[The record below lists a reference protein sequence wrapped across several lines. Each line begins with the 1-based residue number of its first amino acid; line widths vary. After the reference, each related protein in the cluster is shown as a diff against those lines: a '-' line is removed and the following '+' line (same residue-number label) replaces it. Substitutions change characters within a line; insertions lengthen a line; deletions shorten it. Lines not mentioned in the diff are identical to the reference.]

1 MRNRASLVV
10 RALVL
15 GLLALL
21 ALTAC
26 KQEESASAGP
36 VAKPEASLAPAPE
49 AASPARARYV
59 FFFIGD
65 GMGLPQRAATA
76 EYLNRRLVMDG
87 FPAQG
92 ITTTMAA
99 DRFITG
105 SAASATALC
114 TGVKTNIGYIGMDPQ
129 LRPMKTIAEM
139 ARDQGMKV
147 GIVSSVSIDHA
158 TPAAFYAHVK
168 SRSMYHEIDHALV
181 ESGFDFFG
189 GGGLKDPRGERQR
202 QKNPDAP
209 VLGDALAK
217 ARDNGYRYV
226 NDKAAFQA
234 LTPEDGKVIAVNEW
248 LQDGGALPYVL
259 DMTENDIT
267 LPEFTSK
274 AVEMLDNEQGF
285 FLMVEGGKIDW
296 ACHANDATSAVTN
309 NASFDEAV
317 QVAVDFAQAH
327 PDETLIVVTGDHECG
342 GLTLGFAGTKYESYF
357 DVLGAQT
364 ISFQKF
370 TDEILPAFVE
380 RSAPFAE
387 LRPVITEYFGLSFSG
402 DPATDR
408 MVLAPHEAGMLEAAY
423 ARSLAGEV
431 EGGGAE
437 EYLLYGEYDPL
448 AVSLTHV
455 LNRKAGLA
463 WTSYKH
469 TGVPVST
476 SAMGVGHELFNGAYD
491 NTDVALKI
499 MQAMG
504 LEPQAR
510 LLTATR

>member
-1 MRNRASLVV
+1 MRNRA
-10 RALVL
+10 RALPCFF
-15 GLLALL
+15 LA
-21 ALTAC
+21 ALFLTLTLCAC
-26 KQEESASAGP
+26 QEQETQTRTEQQAAATP
-36 VAKPEASLAPAPE
+36 AAETPAHAK
-49 AASPARARYV
+49 YV

-65 GMGLPQRAATA
+65 GMGLPQRAAT
-76 EYLNRRLVMDG
+76 EQFLGRKLVMDG

-92 ITTTMAA
+92 ITTTTAA

-114 TGVKTNIGYIGMDPQ
+114 TGAKTNIGYVGVTPE
-129 LRPMKTIAEM
+129 LKPLKTLAEM
-139 ARDQGMKV
+139 AKENGMKV

-168 SRSMYHEIDHALV
+168 SRSMYHEIDHALA

-189 GGGLKDPRGERQR
+189 GGGLKDPRGERKRRKDPEAQT
-202 QKNPDAP
+202 
-209 VLGDALAK
+209 LGDALSK
-217 ARDNGYRYV
+217 ARENGYTYV
-226 NDKAAFQA
+226 NAKAAFQA
-234 LTPEDGKVIAVNEW
+234 LTPADGKVIAVNEW
-248 LQDGGALPYVL
+248 LQDSGAMPYVL
-259 DMTENDIT
+259 DMTEKDIT

-274 AVEMLDNEQGF
+274 AIEMLDNDDGF

-296 ACHANDATSAVTN
+296 ACHANDAGAAVTN
-309 NASFDEAV
+309 NASFDDA
-317 QVAVDFAQAH
+317 VAVAVEFAKAH
-327 PDETLIVVTGDHECG
+327 PRETLIVVTGDHECG

-357 DVLGAQT
+357 DVLGEQKM
-364 ISFQKF
+364 SFQKF
-370 TDEILPAFVE
+370 TDETLPAFVN
-380 RSAPFAE
+380 RNAPFVE
-387 LRPVITEYFGLSFSG
+387 LQPVIAEKFGLRFQG
-402 DPATDR
+402 NVDEDHL
-408 MVLAPHEAGMLEAAY
+408 VLQPHEVTMLEQAY
-423 ARSLAGEV
+423 ARSLAGET

-448 AVSLTHV
+448 AVTLTHL

-476 SAMGVGHELFNGAYD
+476 SAMGVSAELFNGAYD

-504 LEPQAR
+504 MESNVH
-510 LLTATR
+510 LLAQSN